1 MSSFL
6 EGIESNTT
14 ANVVPPESYS
24 AVAFPPSAES
34 TPASSVFPESTSSLM
49 KEEDLFGERLSGVP
63 QPSRLCALLS
73 FVVWNERA
81 TAPL

>member
-14 ANVVPPESYS
+14 ATVVPPESHA

-34 TPASSVFPESTSSLM
+34 APSTSVFPESTSSLM
-49 KEEDLFGERLSGVP
+49 KEEDLFGERLSGV
-63 QPSRLCALLS
+63 SHILA
-73 FVVWNERA
+73 
-81 TAPL
+81 